1 MFSREEAFVP
11 YPALLSPLACSEE
24 LASLKY
30 GGKWRFSPFTK
41 EKPLRGIIIEG
52 EFFSVG
58 HDFTGD
64 CDRWSLPSLHKPTL
78 SPYHPAQSNEFSGK
92 TSFGGGGGKSVSS
105 GADFSPQ
112 IREVRNSPSHL
123 FFAARSKS
131 KNPPPPTLHM
141 NSPFVIAQGRQTDHC
156 PVVRNGEGERAWK
169 KGGGFS
175 FSFSAAVEGEKGTN
189 EVSLRGVRLFSLFL
203 FRLDA
208 CILEF
213 STE

>member
-1 MFSREEAFVP
+1 MP

-58 HDFTGD
+58 HDFPGD
-64 CDRWSLPSLHKPTL
+64 CDRWFLPSLHKPTL

-131 KNPPPPTLHM
+131 KNPPPPYTTHEF
-141 NSPFVIAQGRQTDHC
+141 PIRDCTRKTDRPLPSC
-156 PVVRNGEGERAWK
+156 AEWRRGESVEKRWRIFFFLF
-169 KGGGFS
+169 GGGGGGKRH
-175 FSFSAAVEGEKGTN
+175 E
-189 EVSLRGVRLFSLFL
+189 
-203 FRLDA
+203 
-208 CILEF
+208 
-213 STE
+213 

>member
-1 MFSREEAFVP
+1 M
-11 YPALLSPLACSEE
+11 
-24 LASLKY
+24 
-30 GGKWRFSPFTK
+30 PFTI
-41 EKPLRGIIIEG
+41 EKRLRGIIIEG

-58 HDFTGD
+58 HDFPGD
-64 CDRWSLPSLHKPTL
+64 CDRWSLPSTSQPF
-78 SPYHPAQSNEFSGK
+78 SPIIRPNRMNFSGK
-92 TSFGGGGGKSVSS
+92 TSFGEGGGGKSVSS

-131 KNPPPPTLHM
+131 KNSPLHYTR
-141 NSPFVIAQGRQTDHC
+141 I
-156 PVVRNGEGERAWK
+156 PVVRNGEEERAWK

-175 FSFSAAVEGEKGTN
+175 FSFSAAEGGKGTN
-189 EVSLRGVRLFSLFL
+189 EVSLRGVPPSSLFL